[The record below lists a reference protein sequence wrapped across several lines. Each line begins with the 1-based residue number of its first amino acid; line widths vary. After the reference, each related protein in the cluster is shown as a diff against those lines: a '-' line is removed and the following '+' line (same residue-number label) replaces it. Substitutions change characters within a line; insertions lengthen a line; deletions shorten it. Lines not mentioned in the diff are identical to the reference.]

1 MEGTF
6 GAHIGAH
13 MTNLFKTRGPGA
25 PRRAQA
31 RSAWGVPGRSGRARG
46 QGCLSCDHRFFD
58 TTQVAAFEYAV
69 FNTNYF

>member
-13 MTNLFKTRGPGA
+13 MANLFKTRGPGA

-31 RSAWGVPGRSGRARG
+31 RSAWGVPGRSGEREVG
-46 QGCLSCDHRFFD
+46 EPE
-58 TTQVAAFEYAV
+58 TTL
-69 FNTNYF
+69 